1 MFVLFV
7 LLWYTGSNDPKGTS
21 MRALAQPAIIDPT
34 QVEHNDLKNL
44 AGMLDISERGATT
57 LRGPNGEAVILP
69 ASAFDALRLV
79 VRWMSEGRT
88 ISLVPSGSRI
98 STQQAAD
105 MLGVSRTHIV
115 RLLDKGEMAFDK
127 PGVHRRIPVEEV
139 IAYRERRR
147 TERRTG
153 LKRIGEIDRKSVV

>member
-1 MFVLFV
+1 M
-7 LLWYTGSNDPKGTS
+7 T
-21 MRALAQPAIIDPT
+21 ALARPATIDPT
-34 QVEHNDLKNL
+34 EVEHDDLESL
-44 AGMLDISERGATT
+44 AGMLDASERGAAT

-79 VRWMSEGRT
+79 VRWMAEGRT
-88 ISLVPSGSRI
+88 INLVPSGSSI

-105 MLGVSRTHIV
+105 MLGVSRPHVV
-115 RLLDKGEMAFDK
+115 RLLDKGEMSFDK

-147 TERRTG
+147 TERRAG
-153 LKRIGEIDRKSVV
+153 LQRIGEISGRAKDAS

>member
-1 MFVLFV
+1 M
-7 LLWYTGSNDPKGTS
+7 T
-21 MRALAQPAIIDPT
+21 ALARPATINPT
-34 QVEHNDLKNL
+34 EVEHDDLESL
-44 AGMLDISERGATT
+44 AGMLEASERGAAT

-79 VRWMSEGRT
+79 VRWMAEGRT
-88 ISLVPSGSRI
+88 INLVPSGSTI

-105 MLGVSRTHIV
+105 MLGVSRPHVV
-115 RLLDKGEMAFDK
+115 RLLDKGEMMFDQ

-147 TERRTG
+147 TERRAG
-153 LKRIGEIDRKSVV
+153 LQRIGEISERAKDAS